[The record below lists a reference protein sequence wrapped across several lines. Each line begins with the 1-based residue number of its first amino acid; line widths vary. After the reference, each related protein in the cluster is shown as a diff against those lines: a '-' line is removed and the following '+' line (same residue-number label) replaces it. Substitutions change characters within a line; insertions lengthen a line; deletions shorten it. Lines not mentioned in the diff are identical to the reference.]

1 MNTSEAKEKLLLYR
15 GSIDDADPHFQVAL
29 EQARRDPELAEWL
42 REQRSCYD
50 AIRSRLRE
58 PEPPSGLAQKII
70 RRRPIPFRRD
80 WAQILKLAAAI
91 IISASVTAVS
101 TKLWDRRSNHLAQGK
116 EITVRGEVLDMTCYI
131 ASNFERSGAC
141 YMCKRMHK
149 KGPSGWDKS

>member
-29 EQARRDPELAEWL
+29 EHARRDPELAEWL

-91 IISASVTAVS
+91 IISASITAVS
-101 TKLWDRRSNHLAQGK
+101 
-116 EITVRGEVLDMTCYI
+116 I
-131 ASNFERSGAC
+131 
-141 YMCKRMHK
+141 
-149 KGPSGWDKS
+149 